1 MDSPGADN
9 HNNDLTIPLMSQP
22 QSKERLGTTILVI
35 ITWIMIMVIIAITKC
50 GNDHPAFPP
59 TPYPVPTDSITE
71 QTDTIGSALDSIP
84 KKKNK
89 KKKKKSNKKQQK
101 AAPPQPHNPLEHP
114 VSGSKP
120 S

>member
-1 MDSPGADN
+1 
-9 HNNDLTIPLMSQP
+9 MSQP

-50 GNDHPAFPP
+50 GNDHPEFSP
-59 TPYPVPTDSITE
+59 TPSPTDSITE

-84 KKKNK
+84 KKK
-89 KKKKKSNKKQQK
+89 KKKSRKKQQK
-101 AAPPQPHNPLEHP
+101 AAPPPPHNPLEHP
-114 VSGSKP
+114 VSGNQP

>member
-9 HNNDLTIPLMSQP
+9 HNNDFTIPLMSQP
-22 QSKERLGTTILVI
+22 QSKERLGTIILVI

-50 GNDHPAFPP
+50 GNDHPEFTP
-59 TPYPVPTDSITE
+59 TPGPIPTDSITE

-84 KKKNK
+84 KKK
-89 KKKKKSNKKQQK
+89 KKKSHKKQQK